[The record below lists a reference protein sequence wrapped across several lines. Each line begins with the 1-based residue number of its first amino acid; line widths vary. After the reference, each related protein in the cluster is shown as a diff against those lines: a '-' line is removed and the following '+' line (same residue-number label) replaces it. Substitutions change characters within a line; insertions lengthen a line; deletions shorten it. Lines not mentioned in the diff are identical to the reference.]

1 MTNQEVKRKLA
12 AILSADV
19 KRFSRLRSNQDE
31 MWRKNE
37 AEMNRKKT
45 WFLLGMVWILVS
57 GQGLWQSVLAHTQE
71 PILRLEVGAHNAGV
85 SGITLDPSNH
95 ILCDRFRGQDDAGLE
110 HLGPRGTPARS
121 SAHHRRGRGGA
132 YLRRGPVPGRKD
144 CGVWGANRLA

>member
-85 SGITLDPSNH
+85 WALPSTLP
-95 ILCDRFRGQDDAGLE
+95 
-110 HLGPRGTPARS
+110 TTS
-121 SAHHRRGRGGA
+121 S
-132 YLRRGPVPGRKD
+132 
-144 CGVWGANRLA
+144 